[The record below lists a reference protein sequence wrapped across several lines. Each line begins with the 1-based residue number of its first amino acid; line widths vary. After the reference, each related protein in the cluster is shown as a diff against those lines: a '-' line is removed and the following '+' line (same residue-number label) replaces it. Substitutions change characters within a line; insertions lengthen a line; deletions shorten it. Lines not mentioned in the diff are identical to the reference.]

1 MVNSVSLD
9 TAYTKYKALMQNSA
23 KKIGVELGTKV
34 VFEPTSKKICKNIG
48 ITKEAANGLNTL
60 EFLKAVYTKLKEK
73 GYKIPNL
80 YLNEEQLPR
89 KYNTS
94 GLQMGNWNVF
104 GTGSLDVSNP
114 SLVIHECGHFLHKK
128 NMPWNQP
135 FYSFICSIKNCFK
148 PFLNKKEKEIF
159 MKDIK
164 RAYKEGFYKDLEL
177 KNCIKKGFIN
187 NKIAKEFHK
196 TPEKFLAKNAFT
208 NVSEFVA
215 EYFALASQ
223 GFKFSPEITK
233 KYKSFYGPE
242 IKEIITRNE
251 INELMKLKKTLE
263 KRISVEV

>member
-9 TAYTKYKALMQNSA
+9 TAYTKYKALIKNSA
-23 KKIGVELGTKV
+23 EKVGAELGAKI
-34 VFEPTSKKICKNIG
+34 VFEPTNKRICRNIG
-48 ITKEAANGLNTL
+48 INREAANGLNTL
-60 EFLKAVYTKLKEK
+60 EFLKAVYAKLKEK

-80 YLNEEQLPR
+80 FLSEEQLPR
-89 KYNTS
+89 KNNTS
-94 GLQMGNWNVF
+94 GLQMGNWNIF

-135 FYSFICSIKNCFK
+135 FYSFICSIKKSFK
-148 PFLNKKEKEIF
+148 PFLNKKEEEIY
-159 MKDIK
+159 MKDD
-164 RAYKEGFYKDLEL
+164 EGFYKDLEIE
-177 KNCIKKGFIN
+177 NCVKKGFIK
-187 NKIAKEFHK
+187 NKTVKEFYK
-196 TPEKFLAKNAFT
+196 APEKFLAKNAFK

-215 EYFALASQ
+215 EYFVLASQ
-223 GFKFSPEITK
+223 GFKFSPRITR

-242 IKEIITRNE
+242 VKEIITRDE